1 MKEINRIKV
10 EKAKQDYKD
19 IRVVL
24 RGLRDEIRV
33 QIHLAGM
40 DLKKEWEKLEP
51 RLDEAESMID
61 AVSAAAT
68 AATHDV
74 ERRARALR
82 DELKRLSHRNPAH

>member
-1 MKEINRIKV
+1 MKNEARADRIKKDV
-10 EKAKQDYKD
+10 KD

-51 RLDEAESMID
+51 KLNEAETMVDKI
-61 AVSAAAT
+61 AAASV
-68 AATHDV
+68 AAAHDL
-74 ERRARALR
+74 ERRARKLR
-82 DELKRLSHRNPAH
+82 DDLRLVAKNRPH